1 MERAVKRPTRL
12 FPKAT
17 DSEQA
22 RKEAIEGTT
31 PEETHKRSWAGTQRI
46 CAANYAAVEIHGF
59 YGLIDDGSEG
69 AGRMLILHVPRW
81 VKSYFMDIRQGDT
94 LHVYRC
100 CRQAG
105 TGTTGRGGR
114 CPLAP
119 SAFQSTNGCGS
130 SRSCIPLCT
139 KSAKNH
145 EHRHYLR
152 DLLSFPRNILHVQ
165 GKPVHCKQRRTATA
179 QKADGGSVL
188 PRRDAK
194 RESGLCQVR
203 GHPVLS

>member
-46 CAANYAAVEIHGF
+46 CAANYAAVEIHDF

-119 SAFQSTNGCGS
+119 SAFRSTNGRGS
-130 SRSCIPLCT
+130 SRSCIPLCK

-145 EHRHYLR
+145 EHRHSLR
-152 DLLSFPRNILHVQ
+152 DLLSFPR
-165 GKPVHCKQRRTATA
+165 KKFTCPR
-179 QKADGGSVL
+179 KACTL
-188 PRRDAK
+188 QAK
-194 RESGLCQVR
+194 ACS
-203 GHPVLS
+203 HSSKS